1 MTAKVTIF
9 GKNSWPHTLAARE
22 AYARKNRSVEYVSV
36 IDDPHALEKM
46 LVLSNG
52 QRKIPV
58 IVEGEQITVGFQG
71 KGWAV

>member
-1 MTAKVTIF
+1 
-9 GKNSWPHTLAARE
+9 LAARE

-36 IDDPHALEKM
+36 IDDPHALERM

-71 KGWAV
+71 KG